1 MFGPI
6 FVNGGSQISLNP
18 SLQQDGFSI
27 AISYMPE
34 VQLNLYVVDYDEEY
48 RSGSMLIAATD
59 IDQAEELMN
68 KTIRSGEWSITGPTL
83 VPGKITG
90 VQPCVLH
97 DYRYIE

>member
-6 FVNGGSQISLNP
+6 FVCGSAVSLNP
-18 SLQQDGFSI
+18 SLKLDGFSVVVNYI
-27 AISYMPE
+27 PE

-48 RSGSMLIAATD
+48 RSGSMLIAAND
-59 IDQAEELMN
+59 VDQAEELM
-68 KTIRSGEWSITGPTL
+68 KQTIRPGEWSITGPTL

-90 VQPCVLH
+90 VQPSVLH